1 METRSVSRL
10 CPTENI
16 ALHVAFFFLGQNDG
30 TEVPNRIPTG
40 SEDLAQVVR
49 CCRMAA
55 ITGWSR
61 GGQLEERL
69 LEMSLYPM
77 DWRISRRLVLAL
89 ATLGWPSVYSVGP
102 ALYGWP
108 INVTKWRPVL
118 DSAITLQVLG
128 KKPQRSRNTQL
139 GSLVL
144 HIEYEKHEIKRTRR
158 NAFLFPFS
166 K

>member
-1 METRSVSRL
+1 METWSVSWL

-55 ITGWSR
+55 ITGWS
-61 GGQLEERL
+61 GQLEERL

-89 ATLGWPSVYSVGP
+89 ATLWWPSEYSQL
-102 ALYGWP
+102 ALPCMDDRLTSQNGALSWTARLPCKFWARSPSAAGTHSSDPLYCTS
-108 INVTKWRPVL
+108 NTK
-118 DSAITLQVLG
+118 
-128 KKPQRSRNTQL
+128 
-139 GSLVL
+139 
-144 HIEYEKHEIKRTRR
+144 KHKIKRTRR